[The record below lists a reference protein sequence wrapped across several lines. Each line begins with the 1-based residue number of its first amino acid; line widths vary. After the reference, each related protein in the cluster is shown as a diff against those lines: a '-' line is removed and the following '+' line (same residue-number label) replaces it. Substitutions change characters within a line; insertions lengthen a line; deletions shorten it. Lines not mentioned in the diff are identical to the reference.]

1 MTSKRLH
8 ELEQVSQGIHNA
20 LAEIKYQH
28 ADVDLSAIESKVV
41 TLDSLLSE
49 WAKKLDTPDEP
60 VM

>member
-20 LAEIKYQH
+20 VAEIKDQH
-28 ADVDLSAIESKVV
+28 ADVDLSAIEDKLNN
-41 TLDSLLSE
+41 LDAILTA
-49 WAKKLDTPDEP
+49 WAEKLDTPDEP